1 MSVIYCSEC
10 GKKHEYSFAKPNFCS
25 SCGGAFGIA
34 KLKKANKPDPEEEY
48 DDEDDDD
55 YEDFEDDD
63 GSFTNSKS
71 VPNIRKIQVDIETAA
86 QYNTFDLGS
95 IIGSESN
102 TAPKTSAPKR
112 RNRSTSLEDFKQNK
126 K

>member
-1 MSVIYCSEC
+1 MSVLYCSEC

-34 KLKKANKPDPEEEY
+34 KLKKSQKPDPDEEY

-55 YEDFEDDD
+55 EDFEDDD
-63 GSFTNSKS
+63 GSFTNATR
-71 VPNIRKIQVDIETAA
+71 VPNIRKIQVDVETAA

-95 IIGSESN
+95 IIGSEPN
-102 TAPKTSAPKR
+102 TSQRSSTPKR
-112 RNRSTSLEDFKQNK
+112 RNSPTSLEDFKQNK